1 MSTFLPCLISPMGP
15 NKTVSAP
22 RLVCAW
28 PSLPFV
34 PHNFT
39 RVSST
44 SKYCSRVFS
53 WPAFPVIPTCL
64 AGVLVPTALEPPWN
78 RLGTGLGHYH
88 LPDFQTLCQHQID
101 RIILLCSL
109 GAQVLGEFKIDVR
122 ALLLRALL
130 DRPRRAGRQ
139 ISRFGV
145 ATATATAGCA
155 SWASTAQL
163 HSHERIRTVVMAGIS
178 LLAVLSAS
186 LVTSRIA
193 GQNFCEPM
201 PGALC
206 PVVPD

>member
-1 MSTFLPCLISPMGP
+1 MGP
-15 NKTVSAP
+15 NKTVSATAAP
-22 RLVCAW
+22 CLRPGLPCLLSRTTSHACRQPANIAAACSVGPLFPSFRLAW
-28 PSLPFV
+28 QECWSQ
-34 PHNFT
+34 
-39 RVSST
+39 
-44 SKYCSRVFS
+44 
-53 WPAFPVIPTCL
+53 
-64 AGVLVPTALEPPWN
+64 PPLN